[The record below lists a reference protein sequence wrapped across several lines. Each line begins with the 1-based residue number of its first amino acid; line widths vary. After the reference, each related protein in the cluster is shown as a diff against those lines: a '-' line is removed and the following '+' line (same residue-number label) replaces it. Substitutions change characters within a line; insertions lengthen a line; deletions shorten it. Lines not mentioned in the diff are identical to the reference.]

1 MYEEKRIERKKR
13 VGHMSNKRHHEEQE
27 QIVAARRRKAIPL
40 RMARGPQ
47 DYTPGQQEEPAVL
60 TSVADMLQWA
70 QNWSRSRSIWPFMY
84 ALACCGFEMI
94 AAASAPQYDMSR
106 FGSEVFRA
114 SPRQADLMIVAGTVS
129 VKMAPRLRHLWEQMP
144 EPKWVISMG
153 QCANSGGEF
162 YDSYYTVQGVDTVV
176 PVDVYVPGCPPRP
189 EALIEGMYKLREKI
203 EKQGYIPRTDQDS
216 ALVAPMAQ
224 PTQGGGDA
232 AEQTLEG
239 RHTQEM
245 LLNLGPQHPSTHG
258 VLRLVLTL
266 EGETVLG
273 CTPVIGYLHRGIE
286 KTLENRPYLSGIR
299 YMDNADYLSPMLN
312 EIAYAGAV
320 EQLMELDPPRRAQYI
335 RLLVGELQRIASH
348 LIGIGAY
355 VNDLGT
361 TTPLLWTMRDREG
374 IMDLFEALGGSRFN
388 VNYVRVGG
396 VLHDFP
402 NDWLKSCET
411 YLDQLEKN
419 MSELEQLVN
428 GNEIFRARTEGVGYL
443 DPQQAIAFG
452 LTGPMARASGITW
465 DLRVNRPSM
474 AYREVPVNVQTRQEG
489 DCYARNAVRL
499 QEIGESIR
507 LCRVAIDQL
516 PPGPISARTP
526 LALRPPR
533 GETYFAIESSK
544 GELGVYLI
552 SDGSEFPWR
561 AKLRGPSFVNLQ
573 VLPELLRGYK
583 MSDVIAILGSLD
595 FVVGEVD
602 R

>member
-1 MYEEKRIERKKR
+1 MSDRHQRAEQKR
-13 VGHMSNKRHHEEQE
+13 VP
-27 QIVAARRRKAIPL
+27 ITRRRKAIPL
-40 RMARGPQ
+40 RMASGPK

-60 TSVADMLQWA
+60 TSLADMLQWT
-70 QNWSRSRSIWPFMY
+70 QNWARSRSVWPFMY

-94 AAASAPQYDMSR
+94 AAASAPQYDMAR

-189 EALIEGMYKLREKI
+189 EALIEGIFKLREKI
-203 EKQGYIPRTDQDS
+203 EKQGYIPRDNQDS
-216 ALVAPMAQ
+216 SLGAGAAQLKQETVDAVVPAP
-224 PTQGGGDA
+224 P
-232 AEQTLEG
+232 G
-239 RHTQEM
+239 RQEM

-266 EGETVLG
+266 EGETVVD

-286 KTLENRPYLSGIR
+286 KTLENRPYLGGIR
-299 YMDNADYLSPMLN
+299 YLDNADYLSPMLN
-312 EIAYAGAV
+312 EIAYAGAI
-320 EQLMELDPPRRAQYI
+320 EQLMELEPPRRAQYI

-355 VNDLGT
+355 VNDLGA
-361 TTPLLWTMRDREG
+361 TTPLLWAMRDREG
-374 IMDLFEALGGSRFN
+374 VMDLFEALGGSRFN

-402 NDWLKSCET
+402 GGWLRSCEA
-411 YLDQLEKN
+411 YLDQLEQN
-419 MSELEQLVN
+419 MGELERLVS
-428 GNEIFRARTEGVGYL
+428 GNDIFQARTQGVGYL
-443 DPQQAIAFG
+443 DPQQALAYG
-452 LTGPMARASGITW
+452 LSGPMARASGIRW
-465 DLRVNRPSM
+465 DLRVNRPYM
-474 AYREVPVNVQTRQEG
+474 AYREVPVQVQVRQEG

-499 QEIGESIR
+499 QELRESIR

-526 LALRPPR
+526 IALRPPR
-533 GETYFAIESSK
+533 GETYFALESSK

-552 SDGSEFPWR
+552 SDGSEYPWR
-561 AKLRGPSFVNLQ
+561 AKIRGPSFVNLQ

-583 MSDVIAILGSLD
+583 MSDIIAVLGSLD

>member
-1 MYEEKRIERKKR
+1 MSDKHQRAEQKR
-13 VGHMSNKRHHEEQE
+13 VP
-27 QIVAARRRKAIPL
+27 ATTRRKAIPL
-40 RMARGPQ
+40 RMASGPQ
-47 DYTPGQQEEPAVL
+47 DYVPGQQEEPAVL
-60 TSVADMLQWA
+60 TSVAHMLYWA
-70 QNWSRSRSIWPFMY
+70 QNWARSRSIWPFMY

-94 AAASAPQYDMSR
+94 AAASAPQYDLSR

-189 EALIEGMYKLREKI
+189 EALIEGILKLREKI
-203 EKQGYIPRTDQDS
+203 EKQGYIPRNDQDTS
-216 ALVAPMAQ
+216 LEAPMVQPVQETSDAEVRTAQ
-224 PTQGGGDA
+224 G
-232 AEQTLEG
+232 L
-239 RHTQEM
+239 HTQEM

-266 EGETVLG
+266 EGETVLD

-286 KTLENRPYLSGIR
+286 KTLENRPYMGGIR

-320 EQLMELDPPRRAQYI
+320 EQLMGLEPPRRAQYI

-348 LIGIGAY
+348 LVGIGAY
-355 VNDLGT
+355 MNDLGA

-388 VNYVRVGG
+388 VNYIRVGG

-402 NDWLKSCET
+402 GGWLRSCEI

-419 MSELEQLVN
+419 MGELETLIN
-428 GNEIFRARTEGVGYL
+428 GNEIFLARTQGVGYL
-443 DPQQAIAFG
+443 DPQQASAYG
-452 LTGPMARASGITW
+452 LTGPMARASGINW

-474 AYREVPVNVQTRQEG
+474 AYREVPVQVQVRQEG
-489 DCYARNAVRL
+489 VCYARNAVRM
-499 QEIGESIR
+499 QEIRESMR
-507 LCRVAIDQL
+507 LCRLAIDQL
-516 PPGPISARTP
+516 PAGAIGARTP
-526 LALRPPR
+526 VALRPPR
-533 GETYFAIESSK
+533 GETYFALESSK
-544 GELGVYLI
+544 GELGVYLV
-552 SDGSEFPWR
+552 SDGSEYPWR

-573 VLPELLRGYK
+573 ILPELLRGYK
-583 MSDVIAILGSLD
+583 MSDVIAVLGSLD

>member
-1 MYEEKRIERKKR
+1 MSIEKQ
-13 VGHMSNKRHHEEQE
+13 HEEQKR
-27 QIVAARRRKAIPL
+27 VRGTRRKAIPL
-40 RMARGPQ
+40 SMARGPK
-47 DYTPGQQEEPAVL
+47 DYIPGQQEEPAVL
-60 TSVADMLQWA
+60 TNVVDMLQWA
-70 QNWSRSRSIWPFMY
+70 QNWARSRSIWPFMY

-189 EALIEGMYKLREKI
+189 EALIEGIFKLREKI
-203 EKQGYIPRTDQDS
+203 EKQGYVPRIGEDASQ
-216 ALVAPMAQ
+216 AAPLAQ
-224 PTQGGGDA
+224 SVQEIGDVEVRTTA
-232 AEQTLEG
+232 GQ
-239 RHTQEM
+239 HTQEM

-258 VLRLVLTL
+258 VLRLLLTL
-266 EGETVLG
+266 EGETVVD

-286 KTLENRPYLSGIR
+286 KTLENRPYMGGIR
-299 YMDNADYLSPMLN
+299 YTDNSDYLSPMLN

-320 EQLMELDPPRRAQYI
+320 EQLMGLEPPRRAQYI

-348 LIGIGAY
+348 LVGIGAY
-355 VNDLGT
+355 VNDLGAQ
-361 TTPLLWTMRDREG
+361 TPLLWAMRDREG

-402 NDWLKSCET
+402 SGWLKSCTT
-411 YLDQLEKN
+411 YLDQLEKH
-419 MSELEQLVN
+419 MGEMERLIN
-428 GNEIFRARTEGVGYL
+428 GNEIFLARTQGVGYL
-443 DPQQAIAFG
+443 DPQQAIAYG
-452 LTGPMARASGITW
+452 LTGPMARASGIAW
-465 DLRVNRPSM
+465 DLRVNSPSM
-474 AYREVPVNVQTRQEG
+474 AYREVPVQVQVRQEG
-489 DCYARNAVRL
+489 DCYARNAVRM
-499 QEIGESIR
+499 QEIQESIR
-507 LCRVAIDQL
+507 LCRVVIDQL
-516 PPGPISARTP
+516 PAGPISARTP
-526 LALRPPR
+526 VALRPPR
-533 GETYFAIESSK
+533 GETYFALESSK

-552 SDGSEFPWR
+552 SDGSEYPWR

-573 VLPELLRGYK
+573 VLPELVRGYK
-583 MSDVIAILGSLD
+583 ISDFIAVLGSLD

>member
-1 MYEEKRIERKKR
+1 MKEKYQNII
-13 VGHMSNKRHHEEQE
+13 QE
-27 QIVAARRRKAIPL
+27 QTSTSRRRKAIPL

-60 TSVADMLQWA
+60 TTFADMLQWA
-70 QNWSRSRSIWPFMY
+70 QNWARSRSIWPFSY

-94 AAASAPQYDMSR
+94 AAAAAPQYDMAR
-106 FGSEVFRA
+106 FGSEVFRT

-189 EALIEGMYKLREKI
+189 EALIEGLFKLRETI
-203 EKQGYIPRTDQDS
+203 EKQGYAPRRDQSS
-216 ALVAPMAQ
+216 ALAAPLIRSVPEDGEAGA
-224 PTQGGGDA
+224 PPEG
-232 AEQTLEG
+232 EQ
-239 RHTQEM
+239 HTEEM

-258 VLRLVLTL
+258 VLRLLL
-266 EGETVLG
+266 RLSGETVLD
-273 CTPVIGYLHRGIE
+273 CTPVMGYLHRGIE
-286 KTLENRPYLSGIR
+286 KTLENRPYLGGIR
-299 YMDNADYLSPMLN
+299 YMDNADYLSPMLG

-320 EQLMELDPPRRAQYI
+320 EQLMGLEPPRRAQYI

-348 LIGIGAY
+348 LVGIGSY
-355 VNDLGT
+355 VDDLGA

-374 IMDLFEALGGSRFN
+374 VMDLFERLGGSRFN
-388 VNYVRVGG
+388 VNYIRVGG

-402 NDWLKSCET
+402 KGWLTSCED
-411 YLDQLEKN
+411 YLDRLEKN

-428 GNEIFRARTEGVGYL
+428 GNDIFLARTRGVGYL
-443 DPQQAIAFG
+443 DAQQALAYG
-452 LTGPMARASGITW
+452 LTGPMARASGIDW
-465 DLRVNRPSM
+465 DLRVNRPYM
-474 AYREVPVNVQTRQEG
+474 AYREVPVNVQVRQEG
-489 DCYARNAVRL
+489 DCYARNAVRF
-499 QEIGESIR
+499 QEIRESLR
-507 LCRVAIDQL
+507 LCRVAIEHL
-516 PPGPISARTP
+516 PPGPISTRTP
-526 LALRPPR
+526 VALRPPR

-544 GELGVYLI
+544 GELGVYLL
-552 SDGSEFPWR
+552 SDGSEYPWR
-561 AKLRGPSFVNLQ
+561 VKLRGPSFVNLQ